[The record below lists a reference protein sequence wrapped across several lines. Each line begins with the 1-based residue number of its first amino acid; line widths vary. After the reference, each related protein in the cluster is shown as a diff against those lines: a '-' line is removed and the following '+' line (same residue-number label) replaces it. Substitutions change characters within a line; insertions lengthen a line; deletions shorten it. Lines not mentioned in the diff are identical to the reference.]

1 MIALGCRWPI
11 LAVLRTICGLGPPQ
25 QSSRTLPRRRHPP
38 PHPQEP
44 LRLRRPPEGRCASLR
59 DGPAAH
65 PSPGSVR
72 PGDGAGYE
80 EAEEWD
86 VMTAPHGVD
95 AIEPEKRAKP
105 RPGGGGFVSRLTS
118 DGHRSAALVFLLPRG
133 LLGG

>member
-1 MIALGCRWPI
+1 MGSLCQFRPF
-11 LAVLRTICGLGPPQ
+11 CGLLADSVRTDRALLPPPG
-25 QSSRTLPRRRHPP
+25 RPRRGSLHPP
-38 PHPQEP
+38 AER

-65 PSPGSVR
+65 PSPGSAQ

-95 AIEPEKRAKP
+95 AIEPENRAKP
-105 RPGGGGFVSRLTS
+105 RPGGRGFVSRLTS
-118 DGHRSAALVFLLPRG
+118 DGHRSA
-133 LLGG
+133 